1 MRIGIAAAA
10 IAALLCSGPAPARA
24 QDASGAIELTRQA
37 IETQKRFII
46 GGSLPL
52 TEQESLE
59 FWSLFNELQDELKK
73 LDDRRAALIG
83 ELVGSYAALDDRQA
97 RSLLDEFLTIEERR
111 LKLTRRYVGKIGWV
125 LPGRKLARY
134 FQLENKLDA
143 VVEYDLAQRIPLTQ

>member
-1 MRIGIAAAA
+1 MRFRIAA
-10 IAALLCSGPAPARA
+10 IAFVAIFCSSSAPLPAQP
-24 QDASGAIELTRQA
+24 ASGAIELTRQA

-59 FWSLFNELQDELKK
+59 FWPLFNEFQEELKK
-73 LDDRRAALIG
+73 LDDRRTALIT
-83 ELVGSYAALDDRQA
+83 EFVGAQGTLGDKQA
-97 RSLLDEFLTIEERR
+97 RKLLDESLSIDERR
-111 LKLTRRYVGKIGWV
+111 LKLTRRYVGRMSRV

-143 VVEYDLAQRIPLTQ
+143 VVEYDLAQRIPLAQ